1 MEVIN
6 HMTNIKT
13 IVPFIV
19 AAMSLSPGIMLFTRI
34 VYRLMDVPLI
44 TKLLAIP
51 TLGDIMWF
59 CMVLGIFGAS
69 YGIAH
74 GLLLLISSK
83 LKIPPPY
90 ILFGTFSTLYLF
102 LLSYYSYMEYQEFVW
117 FMGVPSIIVGVCS
130 LCLMSVANRKP
141 NNHTQSV

>member
-1 MEVIN
+1 
-6 HMTNIKT
+6 MTNIKT
-13 IVPFIV
+13 IVPFIL
-19 AAMSLSPGIMLFTRI
+19 AAMSLSPVIMLFTRI

-117 FMGVPSIIVGVCS
+117 FMGVPSIIVGICS
-130 LCLMSVANRKP
+130 LYLMIVANKKTH
-141 NNHTQSV
+141 NYTQSV